1 MSHDGLPGAVH
12 RIMGIETEYGIAQP
26 GSAHE
31 NPMLLSSQIVNAYA
45 NTTAASR
52 RRTRW
57 DYEDESPLRDARGY
71 DLDRESA
78 DSSQLTDIDMGFAN
92 VVLGNGARY
101 YVDHAHPEYSG
112 PECTNPRDVVKW
124 DLAGDEIMRR
134 SIAAAVD
141 QFDPLAI
148 NIYKN
153 NTDNKGASYGTHEN
167 YIVSRGVPFGEL
179 VTALTPFFITRQI
192 MVSAGRVGIGQ
203 SGTIAGFQISQ
214 RADFFEAEV
223 GLETTLRRPI
233 INTRDEPH
241 ADAARFRRL
250 HVIIGDANLSQP
262 STYLKVASTSLVLA
276 LIEAGALSDIPQ
288 FRYPVVAT
296 REVSHDLT
304 MSNLYEMQDGR
315 RMTALNVQ
323 EYFLE
328 SSRSLVARAEQID
341 ESTADV
347 IARWSQTLEGLL
359 SDDPALTRTVEWRA
373 KLDLLNSYRQRDHID
388 WGHPRLALIDLQWSD
403 IRKEK
408 GIFYKI
414 EARGLHEVLIPESEV
429 LEAVS
434 NPPDDTRAYLRGR
447 LVERFPENVVAASW
461 DSLLLEE
468 EVDAPLVR
476 VSLSDPYRAT
486 RGEVGDIFEKGLN
499 ARELLERLKI
509 SHRM

>member
-1 MSHDGLPGAVH
+1 MAHDGLPGAVH

-26 GSAHE
+26 GSLNE

-71 DLDRESA
+71 DLDREIA
-78 DSSQLTDIDMGFAN
+78 DPSQLTDVDMGFAN
-92 VVLGNGARY
+92 VILGNGARY

-112 PECTNPRDVVKW
+112 PECTNPRDVVRW
-124 DLAGDEIMRR
+124 DLAGDEILRR
-134 SIAAAVD
+134 SISAAVE
-141 QFDPLAI
+141 QFDSLPI

-167 YIVSRGVPFGEL
+167 YIVSRGVPFAQL

-203 SGTIAGFQISQ
+203 SGAISGFQISQ

-241 ADAARFRRL
+241 ADASRFRRL

-262 STYLKVASTSLVLA
+262 STYLKVGSASLVLA
-276 LIEAGALSDIPQ
+276 LIESGTLTNIPL
-288 FRYPVVAT
+288 FRHPVAAT
-296 REVSHDLT
+296 HEVSHDLA
-304 MSNLYEMQDGR
+304 MSTLYEMQDGR
-315 RMTALNVQ
+315 RMSAIDVQ

-328 SSRSLVARAEQID
+328 SAENLVAKDGLLDDAT
-341 ESTADV
+341 SDV
-347 IARWSQTLEGLL
+347 LARWRRTLEGLR
-359 SDDPALTRTVEWRA
+359 SHDPRLTETVEWMA
-373 KLDLLNSYRQRDHID
+373 KLSLLNSYRDRDGID
-388 WGHPRLALIDLQWSD
+388 WGHPRLSLIDLQWSD

-408 GIFYKI
+408 SIFSKL
-414 EARGLHEVLIPESEV
+414 EARGLHETLVSQSEV
-429 LEAVS
+429 LEAVG
-434 NPPDDTRAYLRGR
+434 NPPHDTRAYLRGR
-447 LVERFPENVVAASW
+447 VVECFPENVVAASW

-468 EVDAPLVR
+468 EFDAPLVR
-476 VSLSDPYRAT
+476 IPLADPYRGT
-486 RGEVGDIFEKGLN
+486 RVELGEILESSRDV
-499 ARELLERLKI
+499 RELLERLKTNLP
-509 SHRM
+509 